1 MDFESLAK
9 DLSNEQLDLTPGM
22 LGQLSG
28 LSREE
33 NEQIAEVFADIPAL
47 RRRKILTSLVAMSDD
62 NIELDFLG
70 VFCSSL
76 ADSEPD
82 IRILA
87 ASGLWET
94 TDRNAIA
101 PLINTLEADQSL
113 DVRAAAAIALAHF
126 VELYVAGKLIERDG
140 KKLCESLNCILEDQ
154 NIEFDQIVVCAG
166 AWSNYIA
173 NMIGD
178 DFPLDTER
186 GYHVLFE
193 SDKNIINRPVGWSQS
208 GFYLIQIEDGIRAAG
223 TVEIAGLTKPPN
235 TNRLKMI
242 EREARKILPQLKNV
256 KSTWMGNRPTLPDS
270 LPIIGKSNKNENVLY
285 AFGHQHI
292 GWTLA
297 AVTGKAINE
306 LIKGSQPNFN
316 ISYFS
321 PERFNK

>member
-33 NEQIAEVFADIPAL
+33 NEQIAEVFVDIPAI

-140 KKLCESLNCILEDQ
+140 NKLCESLNCILEDQ
-154 NIEFDQIVVCAG
+154 NIDLAVRRRALEALAATNTNSINNWIHWAYANASLDMKQSALYSMGRTCDSRWMPVILDELENEEPAIRYEAANAAREIADPEALPVLHDAVSDSDSQVAIAAVNAIG
-166 AWSNYIA
+166 GIGGVNAKKLLHNYIE
-173 NMIGD
+173 NGD
-178 DFPLDTER
+178 APISEAAEQALKE
-186 GYHVLFE
+186 LE
-193 SDKNIINRPVGWSQS
+193 SDESDFSMLNTH
-208 GFYLIQIEDGIRAAG
+208 EDYIDE
-223 TVEIAGLTKPPN
+223 V
-235 TNRLKMI
+235 
-242 EREARKILPQLKNV
+242 
-256 KSTWMGNRPTLPDS
+256 
-270 LPIIGKSNKNENVLY
+270 
-285 AFGHQHI
+285 
-292 GWTLA
+292 
-297 AVTGKAINE
+297 
-306 LIKGSQPNFN
+306 
-316 ISYFS
+316 
-321 PERFNK
+321 